1 MEHFH
6 SANGSNGLR
15 GNYLYIVLV
24 AGILYSIIIQ
34 TPITCCLLLV
44 QHILLLTIRIL
55 CLQAHIAHIVHTYM

>member
-6 SANGSNGLR
+6 SANGSSGLR
-15 GNYLYIVLV
+15 GFIYIVLV
-24 AGILYSIIIQ
+24 VGGILYSIIIQ

-55 CLQAHIAHIVHTYM
+55 CLQAHNAHIAHT